1 MSQPSGRW
9 DDLATRVLSGGAV
22 AVIGLLAMWMGGL
35 VFQALCGIVAGI
47 MVWELARMLGAA
59 SSATP
64 LALLSGGIVFAAG
77 FLPPAYVL
85 PLVLLPALAGLSRMG
100 ANRAIYAGYSV
111 LILIATFGLMA
122 LRQDYGFLWLAWL
135 VSVVIASDIAGYFA
149 GRAIG
154 GPKFWPRV
162 SPKKTWSGT
171 VAGWIG
177 AALVG
182 LAFMKSTA
190 AGLQIVPVSIAVA
203 MAGQLG
209 DIAESAVKRHTGI
222 KDSSNLIP
230 GHGGLFDRFDALL
243 GASVFLLAV
252 SQIIAFPPVQL

>member
-1 MSQPSGRW
+1 
-9 DDLATRVLSGGAV
+9 
-22 AVIGLLAMWMGGL
+22 
-35 VFQALCGIVAGI
+35 

-85 PLVLLPALAGLSRMG
+85 PLVLMPALAGLSRMG

-252 SQIIAFPPVQL
+252 SQIIAFPPVPP